1 MEELI
6 RKIIDD
12 EWVLFHTVNGDYAVS
27 CQNDRPTFEIMRR
40 AQYEAWSPEALELY
54 AADLAAATAQGRNIV
69 REKYIH
75 MMRATAPEDY
85 AHFASELPPVSEEKA
100 ELVAKIW
107 ALHAAQNERMKK
119 RFPFIALG
127 GRPLYKKDEYAGWAS
142 IETYQTSE
150 LLTYSEA
157 TLRALLAHIE
167 ALEAQGQDFA
177 YIVREKT
184 VTGLGWPD
192 METAEKAMLKQ
203 VMEEMELQPGGGCC
217 CGGGSGV

>member
-6 RKIIDD
+6 RKIIED
-12 EWVLFHTVNGDYAVS
+12 EWALFHTVNGDYAVS

-54 AADLAAATAQGRNIV
+54 AADLAAAIAEGRNIV
-69 REKYIH
+69 REKYIR
-75 MMRATAPEDY
+75 MMRSTAPEDY
-85 AHFASELPPVSEEKA
+85 ARFAAELPPVSEEKA
-100 ELVAKIW
+100 ALTAEIW
-107 ALHAAQNERMKK
+107 EHHAAQNEKMRE
-119 RFPFIALG
+119 RYPFIALG
-127 GRPLYKKDEYAGWAS
+127 GRPLYAKDEFDGWAS

-167 ALEAQGQDFA
+167 NLEAQGQDFA

-184 VTGLGWPD
+184 VTGLGCPD
-192 METAEKAMLKQ
+192 METAEKLMMKYA
-203 VMEEMELQPGGGCC
+203 MEELDLQPGGGCC
-217 CGGGSGV
+217 GGGGAG

>member
-1 MEELI
+1 MKELI

-12 EWVLFHTVNGDYAVS
+12 EWELFHTVNGDFTVS

-40 AQYEAWSPEALELY
+40 AQYEAWSLEALELY
-54 AADLAAATAQGRNIV
+54 AADLAAAIADGRNIV
-69 REKYIH
+69 REKYIR
-75 MMRATAPEDY
+75 MMRSTAPEDY
-85 AHFASELPPVSEEKA
+85 AHFATELPPVSDEKA

-119 RFPFIALG
+119 RFPLIALE
-127 GRPLYKKDEYAGWAS
+127 GRPLYAKDEYDGWAS

-167 ALEAQGQDFA
+167 TLEAQGRDFV

-184 VTGLGWPD
+184 VTGLGCPD
-192 METAEKAMLKQ
+192 METAEKAILKQ
-203 VMEEMELQPGGGCC
+203 VMEELQLQPGGGCC
-217 CGGGSGV
+217 GGGACY

>member
-6 RKIIDD
+6 RRIIDD
-12 EWVLFHTVNGDYAVS
+12 EWELFHTVNGDYAVS

-40 AQYEAWSPEALELY
+40 AQYEAWSQEALELY
-54 AADLAAATAQGRNIV
+54 AADLAAATAEGRNIV

-75 MMRATAPEDY
+75 MMRTTAPLDY
-85 AHFASELPPVSEEKA
+85 VRFASELPPVSEEKLA
-100 ELVAKIW
+100 LTSEIW
-107 ALHAAQNERMKK
+107 AHHAAQNERMKK
-119 RFPFIALG
+119 EFPFIALE
-127 GRPLYKKDEYAGWAS
+127 GRPLYAKDEYDGWAS

-167 ALEAQGQDFA
+167 TLEAAGQDFA

-184 VTGLGWPD
+184 VTGLGYPD
-192 METAEKAMLKQ
+192 METAEKAMMKQ
-203 VMEEMELQPGGGCC
+203 VMEELELQIGGGCC
-217 CGGGSGV
+217 CGGSCS